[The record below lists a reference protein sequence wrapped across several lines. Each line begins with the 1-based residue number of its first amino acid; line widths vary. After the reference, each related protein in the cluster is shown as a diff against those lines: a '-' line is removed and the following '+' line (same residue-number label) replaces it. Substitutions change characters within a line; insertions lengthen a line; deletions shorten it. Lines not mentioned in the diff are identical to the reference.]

1 MFETLHLRYLW
12 GGSATYPAGATLGPR
27 VLDDYELVWIIDG
40 GVTYE
45 HDERRLDASPGTLLL
60 TRPGFRE
67 TYRWD
72 RHRPGRHAF
81 LHFAVS
87 GLPSDW
93 PDPGRWPVARLLPPG
108 DASRPLFRRLL
119 DDWCDGSRRREQP
132 ARRICRLVEA
142 LVDDHLSPARIGP
155 AEEATPRP
163 VRGAL
168 EWIARSLEDDPTRA
182 ISLDELAASVA
193 VTPKHLCRLFARS
206 LGRSP
211 MTTVRLARLERA
223 LLLLARTDLSVQE
236 TAFHTGF
243 ASPYH
248 FSRSFKVAY
257 GVPPTE
263 MRRALASGEV
273 PPPVGD

>member
-27 VLDDYELVWIIDG
+27 VLDDYELVWIVDG
-40 GVTYE
+40 RVRYE
-45 HDERRLDASPGTLLL
+45 RDGLRLDAPPGTLLL
-60 TRPGFRE
+60 TRPGFHE
-67 TYRWD
+67 MYRWD
-72 RHRPGRHAF
+72 PDRPSRHAF
-81 LHFAVS
+81 LHFAIS

-93 PDPGRWPVARLLPPG
+93 PEPERWPVARPLPPTG
-108 DASRPLFRRLL
+108 ASRPLFRRLL
-119 DDWCDGSRRREQP
+119 YEWCDGSRRREQP
-132 ARRICRLVEA
+132 PRRIARLVEA
-142 LVDDHLSPARIGP
+142 LVDDHLSPAPAGP
-155 AEEATPRP
+155 ADEAMPRP

-168 EWIARSLEDDPTRA
+168 EWLARSLEDDPTRA
-182 ISLDELAASVA
+182 ISLDQLAASVA

-236 TAFHTGF
+236 IAFHTGF

-248 FSRSFKVAY
+248 FSRAFRAAY

-263 MRRALASGEV
+263 MRRALDAGVV
-273 PPPVGD
+273 PPPV